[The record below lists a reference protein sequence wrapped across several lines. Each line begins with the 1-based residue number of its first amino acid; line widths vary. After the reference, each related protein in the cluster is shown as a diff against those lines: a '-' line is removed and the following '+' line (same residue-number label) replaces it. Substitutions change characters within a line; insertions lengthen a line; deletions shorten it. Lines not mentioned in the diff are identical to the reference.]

1 MINKIIDF
9 IHDTK
14 FSDLSKNT
22 QEIATLCVLDLIGVG
37 IAGATTK
44 LSKIIRNHALENF
57 NSENNKTRLII

>member
-22 QEIATLCVLDLIGVG
+22 QEITTLCILDLIGVG
-37 IAGATTK
+37 IAGATTE
-44 LSKIIRNHALENF
+44 LSKIIRNLTDYLLQSPLTTN
-57 NSENNKTRLII
+57 